1 MASLG
6 FDLSVNNY
14 SLDDLLGLLGLGSNP
29 TIAEVNNKLVV
40 FIEQFR
46 DVDNANSGK
55 IIDFFGEV
63 GSRLEQ
69 ELFEDRDY
77 EGTNAYNDMINSN
90 DDLNPEELL
99 LCHDSMSRL
108 QDNLDQ
114 QLVTTDQERIIMDAP
129 ENTIERHY
137 NYEFS
142 VFEQEL
148 VSDAMDRTI
157 FKFRF
162 NESLTDVKELYLSKI
177 VIPMPYTISSYLHN
191 NEFAIID
198 NTSNE
203 RWTITIEDS
212 HLLYYTDV
220 EALKNYL
227 NSEYFNAVDN
237 SDNIL
242 GNITVSIL
250 PKTSSRFA
258 LRFDLSTNNTAYSDF
273 SLDFRQE
280 REYWCR
286 NNGNNNNNGDNN
298 GEGNIYALNGL
309 LGFSEQLYTNVT
321 RVDGSGIFMT
331 QPKLYVS
338 LDDNQINYNQ
348 NLRSVG
354 LHTLKNNI
362 IGSIYLNAAD
372 LAANDHILYNQFT
385 ITEVT
390 QNGRIY
396 DGLVNLDTLT
406 LRFYDVNGVLQQI
419 PQQGYDGNCFYFV
432 IKITRMV
439 GWGNRPKPSG
449 ELIRDT

>member
-6 FDLSVNNY
+6 FDLSINNY
-14 SLDDLLGLLGLGSNP
+14 TLDDLLGLLGLGSNP
-29 TIAEVNNKLVV
+29 SIPEINNKLQI
-40 FIEQFR
+40 FIDRFR
-46 DVDNANSGK
+46 QVDNANSAK

-69 ELFEDRDY
+69 ELFEDQDY
-77 EGTNAYNDMINSN
+77 EATNLYSDMNN
-90 DDLNPEELL
+90 NNNNLLNPEELL
-99 LCHDSMSRL
+99 VCEDSI
-108 QDNLDQ
+108 DQ
-114 QLVTTDQERIIMDAP
+114 ELAPTSQERIIMDAP
-129 ENTIERHY
+129 ENMVERHY

-142 VFEQEL
+142 VFEQEM
-148 VSDAMDRTI
+148 VSDVTERTR

-162 NESLTDVKELYLSKI
+162 NELLTNVKELYLSKI

-198 NTSNE
+198 NSSNE

-212 HLLYYTDV
+212 HLHYYTDI
-220 EALKNYL
+220 EALQKYL
-227 NSEYFNAVDN
+227 NSEYFNPVDN

-250 PKTSSRFA
+250 PKPGSRFA
-258 LRFDLSTNNTAYSDF
+258 LRFDLSTNNPMYSDF

-298 GEGNIYALNGL
+298 VYALNKL
-309 LGFSEQLYTNVT
+309 LGFNEQLYLNVT
-321 RVDGSGIFMT
+321 RVDGSGIFIT
-331 QPKLYVS
+331 QPKLYIS

-348 NLRSVG
+348 NLRTIG

-362 IGSIYLNAAD
+362 IGTIYLNAAD

-406 LRFYDVNGVLQQI
+406 VRFYDVNGILQQI
-419 PQQGYDGNCFYFV
+419 PREGYDGNCFYFV
-432 IKITRMV
+432 FKITRMM
-439 GWGNRPKPSG
+439 GMSKDMGIGKDMGKSS
-449 ELIRDT
+449 

>member
-14 SLDDLLGLLGLGSNP
+14 TIDDLLSLLGLGSNP
-29 TIAEVNNKLVV
+29 SIPEINNKLRI
-40 FIEQFR
+40 FIDQFR
-46 DVDNANSGK
+46 LVDNANTAK
-55 IIDFFGEV
+55 IIDFFREV

-69 ELFEDRDY
+69 ELFEDQDY
-77 EGTNAYNDMINSN
+77 EGTNDMINSN
-90 DDLNPEELL
+90 DDLNPETLL
-99 LCHDSMSRL
+99 VCQDPMSRL
-108 QDNLDQ
+108 QDNIDQ
-114 QLVTTDQERIIMDAP
+114 QLITTSQERLIMDGP
-129 ENTIERHY
+129 ENMIERHY

-148 VSDAMDRTI
+148 VSDAVDRTI

-198 NTSNE
+198 NSSNE

-212 HLLYYTDV
+212 HLHYYTDI
-220 EALKNYL
+220 EAFQKYL
-227 NSEYFNAVDN
+227 ISEYFNPVDN

-242 GNITVSIL
+242 GNITLSIL
-250 PKTSSRFA
+250 PKSSSRFA
-258 LRFDLSTNNTAYSDF
+258 LRFDLSTNNSAYSDF
-273 SLDFRQE
+273 TLDFRQE

-298 GEGNIYALNGL
+298 GEGNIYALNKI
-309 LGFSEQLYTNVT
+309 LGFNEQLYQNVT
-321 RVDGSGIFMT
+321 RVDGSGIFIT
-331 QPKLYVS
+331 QSKLYVS

-348 NLRSVG
+348 NLRTIG

-362 IGSIYLNAAD
+362 IGTIYLNAAD

-406 LRFYDVNGVLQQI
+406 IRFYDVNGVLQQI
-419 PQQGYDGNCFYFV
+419 PREGFDGNCFYFV
-432 IKITRMV
+432 FKITRMIGIGKSSKAV
-439 GWGNRPKPSG
+439 
-449 ELIRDT
+449 I

>member
-6 FDLSVNNY
+6 FDLSINNY
-14 SLDDLLGLLGLGSNP
+14 TLDDLLGLLGLGSNP
-29 TIAEVNNKLVV
+29 SIPEINNKLQI
-40 FIEQFR
+40 FIDRFR
-46 DVDNANSGK
+46 QVDNANSAK

-69 ELFEDRDY
+69 ELFEDQDY
-77 EGTNAYNDMINSN
+77 EATNLYSDMNN
-90 DDLNPEELL
+90 NNNNLLNPEELL
-99 LCHDSMSRL
+99 VCQDSI
-108 QDNLDQ
+108 DQ
-114 QLVTTDQERIIMDAP
+114 ELAPTSQERIIMEAP
-129 ENTIERHY
+129 ENMVERHY

-142 VFEQEL
+142 VFEQEM
-148 VSDAMDRTI
+148 VSDVTERTR

-162 NESLTDVKELYLSKI
+162 NELLTNVKELYLSKI

-198 NTSNE
+198 NSSNE

-212 HLLYYTDV
+212 HLHYYTDI
-220 EALKNYL
+220 EALQKYL
-227 NSEYFNAVDN
+227 NSEYFNPVDN

-250 PKTSSRFA
+250 PKPGSRFA
-258 LRFDLSTNNTAYSDF
+258 LRFDLSTNNPMYSDF

-298 GEGNIYALNGL
+298 VYALNKL
-309 LGFSEQLYTNVT
+309 LGFNEQLYLNVT
-321 RVDGSGIFMT
+321 RVDGSGIFIT
-331 QPKLYVS
+331 QPKLYIS

-348 NLRSVG
+348 NLRTIG

-362 IGSIYLNAAD
+362 IGTIYLNAAD

-406 LRFYDVNGVLQQI
+406 VRFYDVNGILQQI
-419 PQQGYDGNCFYFV
+419 PREGYDGNCFYFV
-432 IKITRMV
+432 FKITRMM
-439 GWGNRPKPSG
+439 GMSKDMGIGKDMGKSS
-449 ELIRDT
+449 

>member
-6 FDLSVNNY
+6 FDLSINNY
-14 SLDDLLGLLGLGSNP
+14 TLDDLLGLLGLGSNP
-29 TIAEVNNKLVV
+29 SIPEINNKLQI
-40 FIEQFR
+40 FIDRFR
-46 DVDNANSGK
+46 QVDNANSAK

-69 ELFEDRDY
+69 ELFEDQDY
-77 EGTNAYNDMINSN
+77 EATNLYSDMNN
-90 DDLNPEELL
+90 NNLLNPEELL
-99 LCHDSMSRL
+99 VCEDSI
-108 QDNLDQ
+108 DQ
-114 QLVTTDQERIIMDAP
+114 ELAPTSQERIIMDAP
-129 ENTIERHY
+129 ENMVERHY

-142 VFEQEL
+142 VFEQEM
-148 VSDAMDRTI
+148 VSDVTERTR

-162 NESLTDVKELYLSKI
+162 NELLTNVKELYLSKI

-198 NTSNE
+198 NSSNE

-212 HLLYYTDV
+212 HLHYYTDI
-220 EALKNYL
+220 EALQKYL
-227 NSEYFNAVDN
+227 NSEYFNPVDN

-250 PKTSSRFA
+250 PKPSSRFA
-258 LRFDLSTNNTAYSDF
+258 LRFDLSTNNPMYSDF

-298 GEGNIYALNGL
+298 VYALNKL
-309 LGFSEQLYTNVT
+309 LGFNEQLYLNVT
-321 RVDGSGIFMT
+321 RVDGSGIFIT
-331 QPKLYVS
+331 QPKLYIS
-338 LDDNQINYNQ
+338 LDDNQIKYNQ
-348 NLRSVG
+348 NLRTIG
-354 LHTLKNNI
+354 QHTLKNNI
-362 IGSIYLNAAD
+362 IGTIYLNAAD
-372 LAANDHILYNQFT
+372 LAANDHILYNQYT

-406 LRFYDVNGVLQQI
+406 VRFYDVNGILQQI
-419 PQQGYDGNCFYFV
+419 PREGYDGNCFYFV
-432 IKITRMV
+432 FKITRMM
-439 GWGNRPKPSG
+439 GMSKDMGIGKDMGKSS
-449 ELIRDT
+449 